1 MVINPGQSAVINVT
15 ITPAGASGTHV
26 SGTLY
31 ADDLLDNVPP
41 YGQFAA
47 DELAALP
54 YSYTIK

>member
-1 MVINPGQSAVINVT
+1 
-15 ITPAGASGTHV
+15 V
-26 SGTLY
+26 SGTRY

-54 YSYTIK
+54 CSYTIK